1 MEKSIVR
8 SVLYPAFRQPVM
20 ESAIADQYAFRPT
33 GSTTAPLISLLHTVT
48 QVLITSSYV
57 IVIAMDFSK
66 AFDTVRHVT
75 LLEKMANLDLPDHVF
90 NWLVNFFSERHHCTA
105 YKDTTPV
112 LQALSV
118 SIVQGSA
125 VGPASYVV
133 NASDLKA
140 VTTGKCTV

>member
-90 NWLVNFFSERHHCTA
+90 NWLVNFFSERHQCCKHS
-105 YKDTTPV
+105 
-112 LQALSV
+112 QSV
-118 SIVQGSA
+118 SFRDRQSVQLA
-125 VGPASYVV
+125 M
-133 NASDLKA
+133 
-140 VTTGKCTV
+140 